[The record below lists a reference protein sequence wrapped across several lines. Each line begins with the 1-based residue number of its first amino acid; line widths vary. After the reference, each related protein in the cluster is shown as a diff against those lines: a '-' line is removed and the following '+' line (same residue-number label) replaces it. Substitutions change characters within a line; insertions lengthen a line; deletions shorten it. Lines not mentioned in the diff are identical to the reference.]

1 MINRP
6 QRTRSYKMAMATVAA
21 VLATLTLAACG
32 SDENGGG
39 SKDGGGSYNMATQPW
54 LGYGPWFIAD
64 EQGFFKDKGVDV
76 KLTMFDND
84 ADMSAALAGG
94 RVDFANAASHSALQ
108 WLEQGLP
115 IKIVLLLDASL
126 QADAILVDSSVG
138 SVADLAGKQVA
149 YEEGGVSNLL
159 LNYALATEDLSVDD
173 VKSVPMGPS
182 EAATALLSGRVP
194 VAVTYE
200 PYISEAKSSGA
211 DFEVL
216 FTAAEQPGL
225 ISDVLVVS
233 DKIIEEDPK
242 GVQAVIDAWAPSV
255 SYYDDK
261 TEDAQAIIAEGV
273 GSKPEELKTAFEGV
287 EFYDGAENKEMFVG
301 EYQEKTMPVVEEAAI
316 EAKILK
322 GPTEWKDSIVN
333 TFVEAMPD

>member
-1 MINRP
+1 MINRS
-6 QRTRSYKMAMATVAA
+6 QRTRSFKITLATIAA
-21 VLATLTLAACG
+21 ALATLTLAACG
-32 SDENGGG
+32 SDEGGGGAKNGG
-39 SKDGGGSYNMATQPW
+39 DSYNMATQPW
-54 LGYGPWFIAD
+54 LGYGPWFIAE

-138 SVADLAGKQVA
+138 SVADLKGKEVA

-216 FTAAEQPGL
+216 FTASEQPGL

-233 DKIIEEDPK
+233 DKIIEEDPE

-255 SYYDDK
+255 SYYDDETK
-261 TEDAQAIIAEGV
+261 DAQAIIAEGV
-273 GSKPEELKTAFEGV
+273 GSKPEELETAFDGV

-316 EAKILK
+316 EAKILE
-322 GPTEWKDSIVN
+322 GPTKWKDAIVN